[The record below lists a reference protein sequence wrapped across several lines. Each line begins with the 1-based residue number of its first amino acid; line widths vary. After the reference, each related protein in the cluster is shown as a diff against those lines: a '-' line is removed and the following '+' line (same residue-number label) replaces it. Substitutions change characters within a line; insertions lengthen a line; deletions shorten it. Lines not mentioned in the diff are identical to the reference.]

1 MDIVG
6 SVEKHK
12 TGNRYMLV
20 ITNYTTKYPEVFP
33 LRTVKAKAVAFSLSQ
48 FFSGVGFP
56 HEILTD
62 QGTNFYVYIVKA
74 GYLGIRSV
82 RTTPY
87 HPKKDGLTECFNQI
101 LKQMPQKFFN
111 DTGSDWDQWLPL
123 PPFCLLGGT
132 SGLHWFLT
140 L

>member
-74 GYLGIRSV
+74 GLQPIGHQECAN
-82 RTTPY
+82 
-87 HPKKDGLTECFNQI
+87 HPI
-101 LKQMPQKFFN
+101 
-111 DTGSDWDQWLPL
+111 S
-123 PPFCLLGGT
+123 
-132 SGLHWFLT
+132 S
-140 L
+140 